1 MRKVRILKNE
11 NGRTAF
17 TLLQD
22 SNHRLWLENPEG
34 VQITVDD
41 FMEQMEEIMNRHA
54 SELPEIDPDE
64 DPEDGDSVIVGIDYL
79 LEQIEEGRRS
89 LEWQRA

>member
-41 FMEQMEEIMNRHA
+41 FMEQMEEIMKMD
-54 SELPEIDPDE
+54 LPELSDIDPDE

-79 LEQIEEGRRS
+79 LEQIEEGRRR